1 MLNNNMNQSKM
12 FKNKEE
18 LKNYLSD
25 NWDKCKFIKLSL
37 NKNIKNII
45 EIETEF
51 LNNYYSNIPL
61 RTRAYV
67 IVNQITSDTIPKC
80 KCGCNRV
87 CSIDNTYS
95 DRGFRSYANSECSR
109 KVSKIDEESRL
120 KLENYDW
127 LYKERIILQK
137 SIETIATQLNIST
150 ISVVKYL
157 KIHKLH
163 NLIDARKRNRYS
175 SKILSDK
182 EKLQELYETGLTCQ
196 QIAENLGTTKSTV
209 SRWLNIHQIKIRESN
224 SYERKIKK
232 ISKEEHTLFE
242 YVSSIYSGEIIQSN
256 RSILNG
262 KELDLYIPDIKLAI
276 EYNGLYSHQYRPTE
290 IKESLIKDRTYHLNK
305 TIDCKKKGIQLLQFY
320 SDEWLNK
327 NEIVKSIISSK
338 MNLNEKIFA
347 RNCEK
352 IIIDTFTKNHFLN
365 QNHIQGEDKSKIKL
379 GLSYKNELVC
389 LMTFT
394 KSRFNKN
401 YIWELSRF
409 SNKIGI
415 SVVGGFSRLMKWFR
429 ENYDG
434 NIVSY
439 ADRRYS
445 NGNVYIRNG
454 FSLIKINS
462 PSYYYVDKNYNQRYN
477 RMKFQKKL
485 IGAYDC
491 TEFEKAREM
500 GYNKIFDCGTICF
513 GLE

>member
-1 MLNNNMNQSKM
+1 MLNNNINQSKM

-109 KVSKIDEESRL
+109 KVSKIGEESRL
-120 KLENYDW
+120 KL
-127 LYKERIILQK
+127 
-137 SIETIATQLNIST
+137 
-150 ISVVKYL
+150 
-157 KIHKLH
+157 
-163 NLIDARKRNRYS
+163 
-175 SKILSDK
+175 
-182 EKLQELYETGLTCQ
+182 
-196 QIAENLGTTKSTV
+196 
-209 SRWLNIHQIKIRESN
+209 
-224 SYERKIKK
+224 
-232 ISKEEHTLFE
+232 
-242 YVSSIYSGEIIQSN
+242 
-256 RSILNG
+256 
-262 KELDLYIPDIKLAI
+262 
-276 EYNGLYSHQYRPTE
+276 
-290 IKESLIKDRTYHLNK
+290 
-305 TIDCKKKGIQLLQFY
+305 
-320 SDEWLNK
+320 
-327 NEIVKSIISSK
+327 
-338 MNLNEKIFA
+338 
-347 RNCEK
+347 
-352 IIIDTFTKNHFLN
+352 
-365 QNHIQGEDKSKIKL
+365 
-379 GLSYKNELVC
+379 
-389 LMTFT
+389 
-394 KSRFNKN
+394 
-401 YIWELSRF
+401 
-409 SNKIGI
+409 
-415 SVVGGFSRLMKWFR
+415 

-445 NGNVYIRNG
+445 DGNVYIRNG